1 MIPTLAARFE
11 PQHNARMASP
21 TGARHRDRTM
31 TGAADTE
38 RFAQVVALAWRPAWS
53 MRRRVGCLEP
63 LVAGLKAWLRRSPK
77 DAKGD
82 HPT

>member
-1 MIPTLAARFE
+1 
-11 PQHNARMASP
+11 
-21 TGARHRDRTM
+21 M

-82 HPT
+82 DPT